1 MKRNFAIAVAAAA
14 LLLGSAVPL
23 WAQWNAL
30 AGAAWQDFANG
41 LPNGQR
47 FQNFVQT
54 HPGVGRELQ
63 SNPNL
68 LWDPAW
74 RRNHPAVGQ
83 WIYHHQPLWHNM
95 VARQAGMYPS
105 TFGNF
110 ASNRPGL
117 MNDLNENPG
126 LAEDQGYLR
135 QHPDFADFMRNHP
148 GFQQDMRD
156 RAQYWRNHHSY
167 QGWRWHHA
175 WNDAG
180 AQPWTPP
187 GLMHSNGHAYG
198 WYKHHGPGGWNGGP
212 GPHGGHG
219 WGHGPDQGWGQGHD
233 GGWDHGH

>member
-167 QGWRWHHA
+167 PRMA
-175 WNDAG
+175 MASCVERRRCAALDAAGSDAFKRPRLRMVQASWSRRMERRPRPARRTRLG
-180 AQPWTPP
+180 ARTRSR
-187 GLMHSNGHAYG
+187 M
-198 WYKHHGPGGWNGGP
+198 GPRA
-212 GPHGGHG
+212 
-219 WGHGPDQGWGQGHD
+219 
-233 GGWDHGH
+233 